1 VGAEPRFSSYF
12 FAGIY
17 ADIFSGIVSSRCY
30 ISATPLRAGTRLWFS
45 PEKME
50 LEMSGSVTGGD
61 VEFRGELVF
70 AIYWRYRFAIPL
82 SGPELFKFEWGN
94 KSQFDIQNLH

>member
-1 VGAEPRFSSYF
+1 
-12 FAGIY
+12 
-17 ADIFSGIVSSRCY
+17 
-30 ISATPLRAGTRLWFS
+30 
-45 PEKME
+45 ME